1 MADPDVA
8 TPADAD
14 PGAARPTAADPAQ
27 RGELVLQDKVVVRI
41 AERAALDIRGVMR
54 QSGRL
59 SKVTGR
65 DLPRVSAT
73 IAGSRARIRLEV
85 AVVWPQPLSKL
96 AATVRDQVGQRV
108 ATLTGLQVDA
118 VDVSIRALVSP
129 DDATNL
135 EGRVK

>member
-1 MADPDVA
+1 MADPG
-8 TPADAD
+8 TE
-14 PGAARPTAADPAQ
+14 TAVVEPAQ
-27 RGELVLQDKVVVRI
+27 RGELVLHDKVVVRI
-41 AERAALDIRGVMR
+41 AELAALDIRGVTR

-73 IAGSRARIRLEV
+73 IAGSRARVQLDV
-85 AVVWPQPLSKL
+85 AAIWPQPLSQL
-96 AATVRDQVGQRV
+96 AATVRDRVRQRV

-129 DDATNL
+129 DGGSDT
-135 EGRVK
+135 EGRVR